1 MRPCA
6 GPGLADEP
14 VIWMAG
20 SSGVAAVAVL
30 LLAKAKSSSPAAAHA
45 AAMGWPPNLT
55 STVGRTLAVAATVF
69 AGVSG
74 LATLGWAKGLAVA
87 VIAGTWLPRLLPAAI
102 RLFAAAAYRSERDQ
116 KMLEWMRK
124 LRLLTSAGQPINAA
138 AVNAALTVSGRAF
151 TLAQGA
157 IGAAL
162 DAGRDPL
169 PAVTAAIA
177 GSPAEPL
184 LASVVAAERAGAASS
199 DLLDN
204 SLSRSVRTLESE
216 RRLAID
222 QLSRAIGTTVTLVA
236 AIAGLVVMAAVIFVL

>member
-1 MRPCA
+1 MILVVGLSGSTAVAALLLSRPKV
-6 GPGLADEP
+6 GGLA
-14 VIWMAG
+14 
-20 SSGVAAVAVL
+20 AAQ
-30 LLAKAKSSSPAAAHA
+30 A
-45 AAMGWPPNLT
+45 AAMGWLPNRI
-55 STVGRTLAVAATVF
+55 STAGWLLAAAGAVVGGL
-69 AGVSG
+69 AGVALSG
-74 LATLGWAKGLAVA
+74 PAEGLGAAV
-87 VIAGTWLPRLLPAAI
+87 VLGTWLPRLAPAAI
-102 RLFAAAAYRSERDQ
+102 RVVAVAAYRSERDQ

-124 LRLLTSAGQPINAA
+124 LRLLTAAGQPINAA
-138 AVNAALTVSGRAF
+138 AVNSALTVSGRAF
-151 TLAQGA
+151 TVAQGA

-169 PAVTAAIA
+169 PAVAAAIA

-199 DLLDN
+199 DLLDK

-236 AIAGLVVMAAVIFVL
+236 AIAGLAVMAAVIFVL

>member
-1 MRPCA
+1 MIWAA
-6 GPGLADEP
+6 GL
-14 VIWMAG
+14 
-20 SSGVAAVAVL
+20 SGAAAVAVL
-30 LLAKAKSSSPAAAHA
+30 LLAPPKATHQTAVQA
-45 AAMGWPPNLT
+45 AAMGWPPNHISMT
-55 STVGRTLAVAATVF
+55 GWTVSAAGVGAGWLAGLSVAGWDRGLALAVV
-69 AGVSG
+69 
-74 LATLGWAKGLAVA
+74 
-87 VIAGTWLPRLLPAAI
+87 AGTWLPRLVPGAI
-102 RLFAAAAYRSERDQ
+102 RALAAAAYRRERDL

-151 TLAQGA
+151 AVAQGA
-157 IGAAL
+157 IGTAL
-162 DAGRDPL
+162 EAGRDPL
-169 PAVTAAIA
+169 PAVASAIA
-177 GSPAEPL
+177 DSPAEPL

-199 DLLDN
+199 DLLDK

>member
-1 MRPCA
+1 MVIGLGGLIGGVVWGWA
-6 GPGLADEP
+6 LGLA
-14 VIWMAG
+14 
-20 SSGVAAVAVL
+20 
-30 LLAKAKSSSPAAAHA
+30 AAA
-45 AAMGWPPNLT
+45 L
-55 STVGRTLAVAATVF
+55 
-69 AGVSG
+69 
-74 LATLGWAKGLAVA
+74 LGA
-87 VIAGTWLPRLLPAAI
+87 WLPRLAPAAV
-102 RLFAAAAYRSERDQ
+102 RSLAASAYRRERDQ
-116 KMLEWMRK
+116 KLLEWMRK
-124 LRLLTSAGQPINAA
+124 LRLLTAAGQPINAA
-138 AVNAALTVSGRAF
+138 AVNAALTVTGRAF
-151 TLAQGA
+151 TVAQGA

-169 PAVTAAIA
+169 PAVSAAIA

-199 DLLDN
+199 NLLDK

>member
-1 MRPCA
+1 MILLV
-6 GPGLADEP
+6 G
-14 VIWMAG
+14 V
-20 SSGVAAVAVL
+20 SGVAAVAEL
-30 LLAKAKSSSPAAAHA
+30 LLARPKANGLAAAQA
-45 AAMGWPPNLT
+45 AAMGWLPNQI
-55 STVGRTLAVAATVF
+55 STAGWLLAIVGTLVGGLAGMTMSGWAVGVAVAAV
-69 AGVSG
+69 V
-74 LATLGWAKGLAVA
+74 
-87 VIAGTWLPRLLPAAI
+87 GTWLPRLAPMAI
-102 RLFAAAAYRSERDQ
+102 RALAVGAYRSERDQ

-124 LRLLTSAGQPINAA
+124 LRLLTAAGQPINAG

-151 TLAQGA
+151 TVAQGA

-169 PAVTAAIA
+169 PAVSAAIA

-199 DLLDN
+199 DLLDK

-236 AIAGLVVMAAVIFVL
+236 AIAGLVIMAAVIFVL

>member
-1 MRPCA
+1 M
-6 GPGLADEP
+6 
-14 VIWMAG
+14 
-20 SSGVAAVAVL
+20 L
-30 LLAKAKSSSPAAAHA
+30 LLRPPKTGSQPAIQA
-45 AAMGWPPNLT
+45 AAMGWPPNRISAASWTL
-55 STVGRTLAVAATVF
+55 SGAGTVAVGLAGRGVSGWALGTALAVVAAT
-69 AGVSG
+69 
-74 LATLGWAKGLAVA
+74 
-87 VIAGTWLPRLLPAAI
+87 WLPLTIPGAI
-102 RLFAAAAYRSERDQ
+102 RAFAAAAYRNERDQ

-124 LRLLTSAGQPINAA
+124 LRLLTSAGQPINAG

-151 TLAQGA
+151 TVAQGA

-162 DAGRDPL
+162 DAGKDPL
-169 PAVTAAIA
+169 PAVAAAIA

-199 DLLDN
+199 DLLDK
-204 SLSRSVRTLESE
+204 SLARSVRTLESE

>member
-1 MRPCA
+1 MIYLT
-6 GPGLADEP
+6 GL
-14 VIWMAG
+14 
-20 SSGVAAVAVL
+20 SGVAAVAVL
-30 LLAKAKSSSPAAAHA
+30 LLSPPKTGSRAAVQA
-45 AAMGWPPNLT
+45 AAMGWPPNQI
-55 STVGRTLAVAATVF
+55 STVGWALAIAGAA
-69 AGVSG
+69 AGALAG
-74 LATLGWAKGLAVA
+74 LAASGWAGGLAIA
-87 VIAGTWLPRLLPAAI
+87 VVVGTWLSWLVPAAV
-102 RLFAAAAYRSERDQ
+102 RACAAAAYRSELEQ

-151 TLAQGA
+151 AVAQGA

-169 PAVTAAIA
+169 PAVSSAIT

-199 DLLDN
+199 DLLDK

>member
-1 MRPCA
+1 MIWLA
-6 GPGLADEP
+6 G
-14 VIWMAG
+14 M
-20 SSGVAAVAVL
+20 SGVAAVAVL
-30 LLAKAKSSSPAAAHA
+30 LLSRAKTGSQAAAHA
-45 AAMGWPPNLT
+45 AAMGWPPNQV
-55 STVGRTLAVAATVF
+55 STVGWTLAAAATAV
-69 AGVSG
+69 AGVAGRAAFG
-74 LATLGWAKGLAVA
+74 LAEG
-87 VIAGTWLPRLLPAAI
+87 IAAAAIVGTWLPQILPAAI
-102 RLFAAAAYRSERDQ
+102 RAFAAGAYRSERDQ

-138 AVNAALTVSGRAF
+138 AVNAALSVSGRAF

-162 DAGRDPL
+162 DAGKDPL

-184 LASVVAAERAGAASS
+184 LASVVSAERAGAASS

-222 QLSRAIGTTVTLVA
+222 QLSRAIGTTVTMVA

>member
-1 MRPCA
+1 MILLS
-6 GPGLADEP
+6 GL
-14 VIWMAG
+14 
-20 SSGVAAVAVL
+20 SGATAVAVL
-30 LLAKAKSSSPAAAHA
+30 LLARPNTSSQVAVQA
-45 AAMGWPPNLT
+45 AAMGWPPNQISKAGWL
-55 STVGRTLAVAATVF
+55 LAVAGAVVGGLGGR
-69 AGVSG
+69 AMSGWAAG
-74 LATLGWAKGLAVA
+74 LASAV
-87 VIAGTWLPRLLPAAI
+87 VVGTWLPRLVPAAI
-102 RLFAAAAYRSERDQ
+102 RALAAAAYRSERDQ

-151 TLAQGA
+151 TVAQGA

-169 PAVTAAIA
+169 PAVIAAIA

-199 DLLDN
+199 DLLDK

-236 AIAGLVVMAAVIFVL
+236 AVAGLVVMAAVIFVL

>member
-1 MRPCA
+1 MMM
-6 GPGLADEP
+6 LL
-14 VIWMAG
+14 VG
-20 SSGVAAVAVL
+20 SSGVVAVAVL
-30 LLAKAKSSSPAAAHA
+30 LLAPPKTGSSAALQA
-45 AAMGWPPNLT
+45 AAMGWPPNQISAAGWILT
-55 STVGRTLAVAATVF
+55 VTGAT
-69 AGVSG
+69 AGG
-74 LATLGWAKGLAVA
+74 LAGLAMFGWAEGLALAIV
-87 VIAGTWLPRLLPAAI
+87 AGTWLPRLVPAAI
-102 RLFAAAAYRSERDQ
+102 RAFAAAAYRSERDQ

-162 DAGRDPL
+162 DAGRDPV
-169 PAVTAAIA
+169 PAVSSAIT

-199 DLLDN
+199 DLLDK

>member
-1 MRPCA
+1 MIVVA
-6 GPGLADEP
+6 GL
-14 VIWMAG
+14 
-20 SSGVAAVAVL
+20 SGVAAVSSL
-30 LLAKAKSSSPAAAHA
+30 LLAPPKTSSQAAVLA
-45 AAMGWPPNLT
+45 AAMGWSPNQI
-55 STVGRTLAVAATVF
+55 STAGWTLAVAGSAAGAVIGTATSGW
-69 AGVSG
+69 ADG
-74 LATLGWAKGLAVA
+74 LAMA
-87 VIAGTWLPRLLPAAI
+87 VIAGTWLPRLVPAVI
-102 RLFAAAAYRSERDQ
+102 RAFAAAAYRSERDQ

-151 TLAQGA
+151 TVAQGA

-169 PAVTAAIA
+169 PAVSSAIA

-184 LASVVAAERAGAASS
+184 LASVVAAEKAGAASS
-199 DLLDN
+199 ELLDK

-236 AIAGLVVMAAVIFVL
+236 ALAGLVVMAAVIFVL

>member
-1 MRPCA
+1 MM
-6 GPGLADEP
+6 LL
-14 VIWMAG
+14 VG
-20 SSGVAAVAVL
+20 SSGVVAVAVL
-30 LLAKAKSSSPAAAHA
+30 LLAPPKTGSSAALQA
-45 AAMGWPPNLT
+45 AAMGWPPNQI
-55 STVGRTLAVAATVF
+55 SAAGWILAVTGAT
-69 AGVSG
+69 AGG
-74 LATLGWAKGLAVA
+74 LAGLAMFGWAEGLALAIV
-87 VIAGTWLPRLLPAAI
+87 AGTWLPRLVPAAI
-102 RLFAAAAYRSERDQ
+102 RAFAAAAYRSERDQ

-138 AVNAALTVSGRAF
+138 AVNAALSVSGRAF
-151 TLAQGA
+151 TVAQGA

-169 PAVTAAIA
+169 PAVSSAIT

-199 DLLDN
+199 DLLDK

>member
-1 MRPCA
+1 MILLV
-6 GPGLADEP
+6 GL
-14 VIWMAG
+14 
-20 SSGVAAVAVL
+20 SGVASVAVL
-30 LLAKAKSSSPAAAHA
+30 LLAPPKTGSRTAVQA
-45 AAMGWPPNLT
+45 AAMGWSPNQI
-55 STVGRTLAVAATVF
+55 STVGWAVAGAGST
-69 AGVSG
+69 AGVLVG
-74 LATLGWAKGLAVA
+74 LATYGWAEGLAMA
-87 VIAGTWLPRLLPAAI
+87 VLAGTWLPRLVPATVRA
-102 RLFAAAAYRSERDQ
+102 FAAAAYRSERDQ
-116 KMLEWMRK
+116 KMLEWLRK

-138 AVNAALTVSGRAF
+138 AVNAALTISGRAF
-151 TLAQGA
+151 TVAQGA

-169 PAVTAAIA
+169 PAVSMAIA

-199 DLLDN
+199 NLLDR

>member
-1 MRPCA
+1 MILVA
-6 GPGLADEP
+6 GF
-14 VIWMAG
+14 
-20 SSGVAAVAVL
+20 SGVAAVAVL
-30 LLAKAKSSSPAAAHA
+30 LLAPPRTSSQTAIQAS
-45 AAMGWPPNLT
+45 AMGWPPNQI
-55 STVGRTLAVAATVF
+55 SKAGWILAGAGIAA
-69 AGVSG
+69 AG
-74 LATLGWAKGLAVA
+74 LAGRVVFGWAESLTMAVL
-87 VIAGTWLPRLLPAAI
+87 AGTWLPRLVPTAI
-102 RLFAAAAYRSERDQ
+102 RTFAAAAYRGERDQ

-138 AVNAALTVSGRAF
+138 AVNAALTVSGRSFA
-151 TLAQGA
+151 LAQGA

-169 PAVTAAIA
+169 PAVASAIT

-199 DLLDN
+199 DLLDK

>member
-1 MRPCA
+1 MIFIA
-6 GPGLADEP
+6 G
-14 VIWMAG
+14 V
-20 SSGVAAVAVL
+20 SGVAAATVL
-30 LLAKAKSSSPAAAHA
+30 LLTPPTTTSPTAIQAAAI
-45 AAMGWPPNLT
+45 GWPPNHISMASWTL
-55 STVGRTLAVAATVF
+55 SAAGAVVGGLVGLSAFGWAGGLTLAV
-69 AGVSG
+69 
-74 LATLGWAKGLAVA
+74 L
-87 VIAGTWLPRLLPAAI
+87 AGTWLPRLVPAAI
-102 RLFAAAAYRSERDQ
+102 RSLAAAAYRRERDQ
-116 KMLEWMRK
+116 KVLEWMRK

-151 TLAQGA
+151 TVAQGT

-162 DAGRDPL
+162 EAGRDPL

-199 DLLDN
+199 DLLDK

-236 AIAGLVVMAAVIFVL
+236 AVAGLTVMAAVIFVL

>member
-1 MRPCA
+1 MIFVV
-6 GPGLADEP
+6 G
-14 VIWMAG
+14 V
-20 SSGVAAVAVL
+20 SGVAAAMVL
-30 LLAKAKSSSPAAAHA
+30 LLTPPTATSPAAIQA
-45 AAMGWPPNLT
+45 AAIGWPPNHISMANWTL
-55 STVGRTLAVAATVF
+55 SGAGAVVGGIVGLSAFGWAGGLTLAV
-69 AGVSG
+69 
-74 LATLGWAKGLAVA
+74 L
-87 VIAGTWLPRLLPAAI
+87 AGTWLPRLAPAAI
-102 RLFAAAAYRSERDQ
+102 RSLASAAYRRERDQ
-116 KMLEWMRK
+116 KVLEWMRK

-151 TLAQGA
+151 TVAQGT

-162 DAGRDPL
+162 EAGRDPL

-199 DLLDN
+199 DLLDK

-236 AIAGLVVMAAVIFVL
+236 AVAGLTVMAAVIFVL

>member
-1 MRPCA
+1 MIFVA
-6 GPGLADEP
+6 G
-14 VIWMAG
+14 V
-20 SSGVAAVAVL
+20 SGVAAVTML
-30 LLAKAKSSSPAAAHA
+30 LLAPPKTTGGAAMQAAAIGWSPRHISVASWAVSA
-45 AAMGWPPNLT
+45 AGVVVGGV
-55 STVGRTLAVAATVF
+55 VGRSMAGWSGGLTLAVM
-69 AGVSG
+69 
-74 LATLGWAKGLAVA
+74 
-87 VIAGTWLPRLLPAAI
+87 AGTWLPRLAPVAI
-102 RLFAAAAYRSERDQ
+102 RSLAAAAYRRERDQ
-116 KMLEWMRK
+116 KILEWMRK

-162 DAGRDPL
+162 EAGRDPL

-236 AIAGLVVMAAVIFVL
+236 AVAGLTVMAAVIFVL

>member
-1 MRPCA
+1 MTLLA
-6 GPGLADEP
+6 GL
-14 VIWMAG
+14 
-20 SSGVAAVAVL
+20 SGAAAVVRL
-30 LLAKAKSSSPAAAHA
+30 LLARPRVRGLAAAQA
-45 AAMGWPPNLT
+45 AAMGWLPNQISAAGWLVAAAG
-55 STVGRTLAVAATVF
+55 TVVGGVVGTTMSGWAAGLAVAA
-69 AGVSG
+69 
-74 LATLGWAKGLAVA
+74 
-87 VIAGTWLPRLLPAAI
+87 IAATWLPQSAPMAI
-102 RLFAAAAYRSERDQ
+102 RALAVAAYRSERDL

-124 LRLLTSAGQPINAA
+124 LRLLTAAGQPINAA

-151 TLAQGA
+151 TVARGA

-169 PAVTAAIA
+169 PAVTSAIA

-199 DLLDN
+199 DLLDK

>member
-1 MRPCA
+1 MIWAA
-6 GPGLADEP
+6 GL
-14 VIWMAG
+14 
-20 SSGVAAVAVL
+20 SGAAAVTAL
-30 LLAKAKSSSPAAAHA
+30 LLTPPKKASQAAVQA
-45 AAMGWPPNLT
+45 AAMGWPPNHI
-55 STVGRTLAVAATVF
+55 SMAGWAVAA
-69 AGVSG
+69 AGVGVGG
-74 LATLGWAKGLAVA
+74 LTGQLAAGRAGGFALAVM
-87 VIAGTWLPRLLPAAI
+87 VGTWLPRLAPAAI
-102 RLFAAAAYRSERDQ
+102 QSFAAAAYRRERDQ

-151 TLAQGA
+151 TVARGA

-162 DAGRDPL
+162 EAGRDPL
-169 PAVTAAIA
+169 PAVTSAIA

-199 DLLDN
+199 DLLDK
-204 SLSRSVRTLESE
+204 SLSRAVRTLESD

-236 AIAGLVVMAAVIFVL
+236 AIAGLIVMAAVIFVL

>member
-1 MRPCA
+1 MILLA
-6 GPGLADEP
+6 GL
-14 VIWMAG
+14 
-20 SSGVAAVAVL
+20 SGGAAVAVL
-30 LLAKAKSSSPAAAHA
+30 LLSRPKTSSQTAVQAT
-45 AAMGWPPNLT
+45 AMGWPTHQIAAAGWLLT
-55 STVGRTLAVAATVF
+55 AAGAGAGALAGGVLLGWAEGLAFAVVAAT
-69 AGVSG
+69 
-74 LATLGWAKGLAVA
+74 
-87 VIAGTWLPRLLPAAI
+87 WLPWTVSSVVRTL
-102 RLFAAAAYRSERDQ
+102 AAAAYRSERDQ
-116 KMLEWMRK
+116 KVLEWMRK

-169 PAVTAAIA
+169 PAVTSAIA

-199 DLLDN
+199 DLLDK

-222 QLSRAIGTTVTLVA
+222 QLGRAIGTTVTLVA

>member
-1 MRPCA
+1 
-6 GPGLADEP
+6 
-14 VIWMAG
+14 
-20 SSGVAAVAVL
+20 
-30 LLAKAKSSSPAAAHA
+30 
-45 AAMGWPPNLT
+45 
-55 STVGRTLAVAATVF
+55 
-69 AGVSG
+69 
-74 LATLGWAKGLAVA
+74 
-87 VIAGTWLPRLLPAAI
+87 
-102 RLFAAAAYRSERDQ
+102 
-116 KMLEWMRK
+116 MRK

-151 TLAQGA
+151 MVAQGT

-162 DAGRDPL
+162 EAGKDPL

-199 DLLDN
+199 DLLDK

-236 AIAGLVVMAAVIFVL
+236 AVAGLTVMAAVIFVL

>member
-1 MRPCA
+1 MIFIA
-6 GPGLADEP
+6 GISA
-14 VIWMAG
+14 
-20 SSGVAAVAVL
+20 VAAAMVL
-30 LLAKAKSSSPAAAHA
+30 LLTPPKTTSRTAMQAAAIGWGPSHISMASWTLSA
-45 AAMGWPPNLT
+45 AGSAVGGL
-55 STVGRTLAVAATVF
+55 VGRSVAGWSGGLTLAV
-69 AGVSG
+69 
-74 LATLGWAKGLAVA
+74 L
-87 VIAGTWLPRLLPAAI
+87 AGTWLPRLVPAAI
-102 RLFAAAAYRSERDQ
+102 RFLAAEAYRRERDQ
-116 KMLEWMRK
+116 KILEWMRK

-151 TLAQGA
+151 TVAQGA

-162 DAGRDPL
+162 EAGRDPL

-199 DLLDN
+199 DLLDK

-222 QLSRAIGTTVTLVA
+222 QLSRAIGTTVTMVA
-236 AIAGLVVMAAVIFVL
+236 AVAGLTVMAAVIFVL